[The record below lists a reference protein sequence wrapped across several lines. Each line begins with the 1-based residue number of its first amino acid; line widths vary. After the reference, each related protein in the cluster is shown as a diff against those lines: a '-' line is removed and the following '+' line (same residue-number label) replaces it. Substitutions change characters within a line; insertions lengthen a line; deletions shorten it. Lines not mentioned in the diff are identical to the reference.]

1 MALNHCANRG
11 NLNFMY
17 NGIIYQYRIND
28 KYYVG
33 KTYGLERKRIDKHK
47 YEALT
52 LKSDRPFQ
60 RAIRKYGWEN
70 VLRGYG
76 VIERVSAKTK
86 EELNAILIERE
97 EYWIKERNALVP
109 NGYNVLKSGQAGIP
123 HAEDKAEI
131 YRRVSKSLKGKYLN
145 AEASSR
151 RVYCVEQD
159 KWYPSISDAERAN
172 GIGAGCVGRAAGG
185 RNCKAGN
192 LTWTFDGS
200 AVGRVD
206 MIKAAR
212 KPVVCLET
220 GERFDSVYGAAK
232 CLWGEDASKNKCRIQ
247 ASIKHGWAVD
257 GKHYQYIKHDNPV
270 LSETEV

>member
-1 MALNHCANRG
+1 
-11 NLNFMY
+11 MY
-17 NGIIYQYRIND
+17 NGIIYQYRING

-70 VLRGYG
+70 ALAGYS
-76 VIERVSAKTK
+76 VIERISADTK
-86 EELNAILIERE
+86 EELNALLIKRE

-109 NGYNVLKSGQAGIP
+109 NGYNVLKSGQIGIP
-123 HAEDKAEI
+123 HVRCKDEI
-131 YRRVSKSLKGKYLN
+131 YKRVSESLKGKHMN
-145 AEASSR
+145 AEATSR

-159 KWYPSISDAERAN
+159 KWYPSISEAERAN
-172 GIGAGCVGRAAGG
+172 SIGTGCVGKAASG

-200 AVGRVD
+200 VVGRED
-206 MIKAAR
+206 RIKAAR

-220 GERFDSVYGAAK
+220 GERFDSVYDTAK
-232 CLWGEDASKNKCRIQ
+232 CLWGENASKKKCRIQ

-257 GKHYQYIKHDNPV
+257 GKHYQYIEHDNPV